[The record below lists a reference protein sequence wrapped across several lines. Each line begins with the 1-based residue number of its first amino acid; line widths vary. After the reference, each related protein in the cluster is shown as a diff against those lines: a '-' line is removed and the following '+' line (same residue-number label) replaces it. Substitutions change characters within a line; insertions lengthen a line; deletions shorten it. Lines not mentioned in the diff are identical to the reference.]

1 METPDSQ
8 VTFTYSKSTIETL
21 RKRYKMCSKL
31 TRKTPEQPQ
40 SRGSS
45 VYIFNF
51 ERISNLFLVS
61 VLFVDIKQANVSR
74 VNM

>member
-1 METPDSQ
+1 
-8 VTFTYSKSTIETL
+8 
-21 RKRYKMCSKL
+21 MCSKL

-74 VNM
+74 VNMWNMSKVKNEDIRAMSMTSFWCLHW